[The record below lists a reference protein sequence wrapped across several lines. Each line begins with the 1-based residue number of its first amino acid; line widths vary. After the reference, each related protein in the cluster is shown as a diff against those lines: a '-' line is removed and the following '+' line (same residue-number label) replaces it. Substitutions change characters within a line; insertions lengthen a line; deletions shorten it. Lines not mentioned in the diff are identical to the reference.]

1 MGGQKGTEEAP
12 ASACCSPSPTPTG
25 PPHRVLPSELRTLG
39 SACAVNLRVGG
50 PHGGCERHC
59 SAFIYFRPTGL
70 SGASPSLQMRTVD
83 AVCVPQLLS
92 LFTPASFLGARCPGR
107 PPSSAVRMHAPSPE
121 LTWLSHVA
129 PSAHC
134 SCSPAKS

>member
-12 ASACCSPSPTPTG
+12 ASACCSLSPTATG

-39 SACAVNLRVGG
+39 SACAVNLRAGG
-50 PHGGCERHC
+50 PHGGCERH
-59 SAFIYFRPTGL
+59 SSVFIYFRPTGL
-70 SGASPSLQMRTVD
+70 SRASPSLQMCTAN

-92 LFTPASFLGARCPGR
+92 LFTPAPFLGTRCPGR

-134 SCSPAKS
+134 SCSPAKP

>member
-39 SACAVNLRVGG
+39 SACAVNLRAGG
-50 PHGGCERHC
+50 PHSGCERHC

-92 LFTPASFLGARCPGR
+92 FHACFLSRRQMPRTPSQLCRQNARTLPGADLALACGTER
-107 PPSSAVRMHAPSPE
+107 SLLL
-121 LTWLSHVA
+121 LT
-129 PSAHC
+129 C
-134 SCSPAKS
+134 